1 MAMASQQPTPS
12 VLPNKGGLISTLNPN
27 DVLSGRGKHVNSH
40 PGNIRFLTRIVPEF
54 LEEYSHPTTTR
65 TEKVHVV
72 ARLVNEIRLRSNPP
86 GRFLTGCKDNPGQY
100 VEIGDELAWKST

>member
-40 PGNIRFLTRIVPEF
+40 PGNIRFLTRIVPEY
-54 LEEYSHPTTTR
+54 LEEYCHPTTTR
-65 TEKVHVV
+65 TEKVHVA

-86 GRFLTGCKDNPGQY
+86 GRFLTGCKDNPGYY
-100 VEIGDELAWKST
+100 VEIGDELAWKSR